1 MKAFLKWLSGVV
13 GSVLTLLLTIVL
25 LPHAGTFADWILP
38 DAGGD
43 HIQSAAILSQQMK
56 QSARLE
62 TMTVEGTG
70 VMIAERKALLVGTVS
85 TENISYLYKGSFGID
100 LSRVQ
105 VQIRGNQL
113 TLLLPQPEALMDTA
127 EIMDSDHD
135 GFLDSQVRFSQKELQ
150 ELLNVEKEKFRAQ
163 YLTGEYA
170 QALKDQ
176 TVGTLDATVT
186 AWLKKANSRCTV
198 TYEWAA
204 PASPADEN

>member
-1 MKAFLKWLSGVV
+1 MKAFLKWLAGVL

-38 DAGGD
+38 DAGGN
-43 HIQSAAILSQQMK
+43 HIQSAAILSQEMK
-56 QSARLE
+56 HSARLE
-62 TMTVEGTG
+62 TMTVEGKG
-70 VMIAERKALLVGTVS
+70 VMIAERKGLLIGTVS
-85 TENISYLYKGSFGID
+85 TENVSYLYKGSFGID

-127 EIMDSDHD
+127 EVLDSDHD

-150 ELLNVEKEKFRAQ
+150 ELLNVEKEKFREQ

-170 QALKDQ
+170 QALREKTLQ
-176 TVGTLDATVT
+176 MLDATVT
-186 AWLKKANSRCTV
+186 TWLKKANSRCTV

-204 PASPADEN
+204 PDASANEN